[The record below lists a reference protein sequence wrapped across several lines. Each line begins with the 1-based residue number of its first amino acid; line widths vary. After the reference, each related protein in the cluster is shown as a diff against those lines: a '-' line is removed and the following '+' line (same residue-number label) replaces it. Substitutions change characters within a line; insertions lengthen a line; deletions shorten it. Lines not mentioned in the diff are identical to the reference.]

1 MPPMKDTTSPPSDDE
16 LRRLLEPARTI
27 AVVGASSKQDRASFG
42 VFRRLQAAGY
52 RVVPVNPFEREVHGE
67 KAFATLADVP
77 YPIDIVDVFRRAEET
92 PAVADAA
99 VAVGAKVLWL
109 QLGIVNEDAAERARR
124 GGLAVVMDACIA
136 VAVSR
141 LGIRVA

>member
-1 MPPMKDTTSPPSDDE
+1 MTDTTSPPSDDE
-16 LRRLLEPARTI
+16 LRRMLESARTI
-27 AVVGASSKQDRASFG
+27 AVVGASSRQDRPSFG
-42 VFRRLQAAGY
+42 VFRRLKAAGY
-52 RVVPVNPFEREVHGE
+52 RVVPVNPFEREVQGE

-77 YPIDIVDVFRRAEET
+77 YPIDLVDVFRRAEET

-99 VAVGAKVLWL
+99 VAVRAKVLWL

-124 GGLAVVMDACIA
+124 GGLAVVMDTCIA

-141 LGIRVA
+141 LRIRVG

>member
-1 MPPMKDTTSPPSDDE
+1 VPHTTAHPSDDE
-16 LRRLLEPARTI
+16 LRQLLSAARTI
-27 AVVGASSKQDRASFG
+27 AVVGASSKADRPSFG
-42 VFRRLQAAGY
+42 VFRRLKAAGY
-52 RVVPVNPFEREVHGE
+52 RVVPVNPFEAEVQGE
-67 KAFATLADVP
+67 KAYATLADVP

-99 VAVGAKVLWL
+99 VAVNAKVLWL

-124 GGLAVVMDACIA
+124 AGLAVVMDTCIA

-141 LGIRVA
+141 LGIHVG